1 MPLHAQEEIWVIR
14 LFNRFDNP
22 IRSNCRNYQS
32 RCRNMYTLVMAA
44 VYSNLVPAMAD
55 RMKQGIFCN
64 ADSVT
69 GDIIIKWLLVSD
81 GKIPFCLG
89 RDILIQVSAK
99 ACI

>member
-1 MPLHAQEEIWVIR
+1 MLRQRVKRKDICDSAH
-14 LFNRFDNP
+14 
-22 IRSNCRNYQS
+22 
-32 RCRNMYTLVMAA
+32 LVMAA
-44 VYSNLVPAMAD
+44 VYRNLIPAMAD